1 MNPNITLI
9 KNKKPDLPICKMS
22 CDVELNKNLNKYKL
36 TSFLNKSQSTMI
48 IGKPGSGKTSLLYAL
63 FKSEKPTLFRDV
75 FENIF
80 IFQPKESS
88 NSMTDKIFHDNLP
101 DENIFYD
108 LTEDTLSE
116 VFNRIKEENESDE
129 YEGTLNHCILI
140 DDFTAHLRDNPIIK
154 NLLKE
159 ILMNRRHLHISIFFI
174 VQSFK
179 SVEPDIRKLIDNYFI
194 YKTNKQGLEQIFS
207 EVIELPSKYI
217 YPISNLVF
225 DKRFNFL
232 FINTETKTLMKNWD
246 TIVIGEED

>member
-1 MNPNITLI
+1 MTSNITLI
-9 KNKKPDLPICKMS
+9 KNKKPDLPVCKMS

-48 IGKPGSGKTSLLYAL
+48 IGKPGSGKTSLLYAF
-63 FKSEKPTLFRDV
+63 FKNEKPTLFRDV

-108 LTEDTLSE
+108 FTEESLSE
-116 VFNRIKEENESDE
+116 VFNRIKEENESEE

-140 DDFTAHLRDNPIIK
+140 DDFTAKLRESPVIK
-154 NLLKE
+154 SILKE

-174 VQSFK
+174 VQSYK
-179 SVEPDIRKLIDNYFI
+179 SVEPDIRKLIDNFFI
-194 YKTNKQGLEQIFS
+194 YRTSKQGLEQIFS
-207 EVIELPSKYI
+207 EIVELPSKYI

-225 DKRFNFL
+225 DKKFNYL
-232 FINTETKTLMKNWD
+232 FINTESKRMFKNWD
-246 TIVIGEED
+246 EIIIEE